1 MTVAIFHEPTRL
13 YVQSHPGLSII
24 ASIFTLSILIV
35 LACSENLRRKSP
47 YNFIFLFM
55 VTLALSFLL
64 ATSLSQYFPNHVL
77 LALSLATLICF
88 ALTMFALQTK
98 IDFTVMGGF
107 LLTCMIVLLAISM
120 VSLFFPG
127 TIMTLIIACIGAII
141 YSLYLI
147 YEIQVLINGN
157 HDFSITPDEYI
168 LATLIIHADIVN
180 SLMHMLVMMVH
191 DD

>member
-1 MTVAIFHEPTRL
+1 
-13 YVQSHPGLSII
+13 
-24 ASIFTLSILIV
+24 
-35 LACSENLRRKSP
+35 
-47 YNFIFLFM
+47 M